1 MSAKTS
7 RRGIAVVA
15 LWYALTTTTGIVSPE
30 ILAAFM
36 KTAPRGSGLSVSSA
50 GLLLTAEMIANGG
63 LGLAAGLFERFS
75 SRALVV
81 TGFSATFLAN
91 LATAGATGLG
101 VLIALRVVA
110 GAGLGLVV
118 IAASRFVAASEDPDR
133 LSSVL
138 MVASTILSG
147 AVLIAFGNLS
157 PSVTAVFGT
166 LAALAALGLITTNFA
181 AGQYAHNAHATAV
194 QAAGSANSTAQP
206 TLLPVLF
213 LITATGLLNTADAG
227 LYTLTSVV
235 GERVGVGEEMLGYIL
250 TGAMVAGIAAAI
262 AAGWL
267 RSPASRSFGLT
278 ASILV
283 KACVAFALVRM
294 TSVVGFGG
302 MATLYSITYFY
313 AAPLLLGASAHLDR
327 GGRLAAQVSGAIQVG
342 AALGPAWAGILDE
355 LSGTRAV
362 ATVCTTALVMS
373 AFLCVMP
380 LRIVRGLDHAP
391 SLP

>member
-1 MSAKTS
+1 MSPKTS
-7 RRGIAVVA
+7 RRNIAMVA

-36 KTAPRGSGLSVSSA
+36 KTAPRGPALSVSSA
-50 GLLLTAEMIANGG
+50 GLLLTAEMIANGV
-63 LGLAAGLFERFS
+63 LGLAARIFERFS
-75 SRALVV
+75 SRTLVV
-81 TGFSATFLAN
+81 TGFSASLLAN
-91 LATAGATGLG
+91 IATAGATGLG
-101 VLIALRVVA
+101 PLIALRVVA

-133 LSSVL
+133 LSSLL
-138 MVASTILSG
+138 MVASTILNG
-147 AVLIAFGNLS
+147 AVLIAFGNSS
-157 PSVTAVFGT
+157 PSVTAVFGA
-166 LAALAALGLITTNFA
+166 LAALAVLGLLTTTFS
-181 AGQYAHNAHATAV
+181 AGPYAHATAV
-194 QAAGSANSTAQP
+194 RTAGSADASAPP
-206 TLLPVLF
+206 TVLPVLF

-235 GERVGVGEEMLGYIL
+235 GEHVGVGEEMLGYIL

-267 RSPASRSFGLT
+267 RSPASRSYGLT

-294 TSVVGFGG
+294 TGVVGFGA

-327 GGRLAAQVSGAIQVG
+327 GGRLAAQVSGATQVG
-342 AALGPAWAGILDE
+342 AALGPAWAATLDE

-362 ATVCTTALVMS
+362 AAVCTAALVMS
-373 AFLCVMP
+373 ALLCLMP
-380 LRIVRGLDHAP
+380 LRIVRGLDHATSSP
-391 SLP
+391 